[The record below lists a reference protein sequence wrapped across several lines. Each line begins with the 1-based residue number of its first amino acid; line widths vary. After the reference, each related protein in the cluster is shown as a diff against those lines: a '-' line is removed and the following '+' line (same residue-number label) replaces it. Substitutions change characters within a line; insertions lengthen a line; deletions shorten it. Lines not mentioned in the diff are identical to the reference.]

1 MGFHLEW
8 KSGCRPDGAALDDF
22 ETEDEA
28 LKYVVGLVKGA
39 RFAVPW
45 LRVLEPGSVDQYKT
59 IRMPANRSEAS
70 VGRVIE
76 THLPNPVPGSTVG
89 PPGKQLTP

>member
-1 MGFHLEW
+1 MRYHLEW
-8 KSGCRPDGAALDDF
+8 KSGFRPDGAAMDDF

-45 LRVLEPGSVDQYKT
+45 LRVLEPGSVDQYRT
-59 IRMPANRSEAS
+59 IRIPANRSEAS
-70 VGRVIE
+70 VGRIIE
-76 THLPNPVPGSTVG
+76 IHLPNPGSGSSVG
-89 PPGKQLTP
+89 PPEKQATP

>member
-1 MGFHLEW
+1 MRYHLEW
-8 KSGCRPDGAALDDF
+8 KTGCRPDGAALDDF

-45 LRVLEPGSVDQYKT
+45 LRVLEAGSVDQYRT
-59 IRMPANRSEAS
+59 IRIPANRSEAS
-70 VGRVIE
+70 VGRIIE
-76 THLPNPVPGSTVG
+76 THAPNPGPGSTVG
-89 PPGKQLTP
+89 PPEKQPTP